1 MKRIII
7 EVSSSGV
14 LPYKA
19 WIQDYTVGPLKSAMN
34 ATRCYSKEEV
44 KKTVD
49 KFLDFWPEIYHP
61 KEMEEKIEEKQA

>member
-34 ATRCYSKEEV
+34 ATRCYSKQEV

-49 KFLDFWPEIYHP
+49 RFLDFWPEIYHP
-61 KEMEEKIEEKQA
+61 REPEEKIEEKQA